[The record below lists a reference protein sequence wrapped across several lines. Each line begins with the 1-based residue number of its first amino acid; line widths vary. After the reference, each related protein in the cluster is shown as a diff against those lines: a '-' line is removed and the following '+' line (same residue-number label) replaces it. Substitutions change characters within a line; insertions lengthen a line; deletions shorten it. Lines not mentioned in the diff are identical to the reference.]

1 MVIPPGKLADTSP
14 LILIVKALFTVIL
27 HEDGLGTVY
36 PLIKKYELAG
46 TV

>member
-1 MVIPPGKLADTSP
+1 MIPPGKVASGSP
-14 LILIVKALFTVIL
+14 LIEIFKILFTVIL
-27 HEDGLGTVY
+27 HEDVLGTVY